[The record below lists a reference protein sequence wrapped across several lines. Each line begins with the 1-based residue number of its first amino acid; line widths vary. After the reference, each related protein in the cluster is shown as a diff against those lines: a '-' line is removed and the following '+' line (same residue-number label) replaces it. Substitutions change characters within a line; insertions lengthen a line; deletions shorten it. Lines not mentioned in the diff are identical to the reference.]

1 MYKKIEAIIREEKLD
16 VVKDRLEDIGVK
28 GLTITDVKGHGTQL
42 GITEQYRGRE
52 YNIDFISKIHMEIV
66 TSEDLVDPIIEVI
79 CKSAYTGENG
89 DGKIFISPV
98 EEIIRIRTN
107 ERGLDAI

>member
-1 MYKKIEAIIREEKLD
+1 MFKKVEAIIREEKLD
-16 VVKDRLEDIGVK
+16 GVKDHLEEIGVK

-42 GITEQYRGRE
+42 GIVEQYRGRE
-52 YNIDFISKIHMEIV
+52 YNIDLISKVKIEIV
-66 TSEDLVDPIIEVI
+66 TSEDMVDPIIEVI
-79 CKSAYTGENG
+79 CKGAQTGENG

-107 ERGLDAI
+107 EKGLDAI